1 MTLDEL
7 ESFVC
12 IAGGAGVTEASRRLH
27 RSQPAISRRIR
38 QLEQG
43 LGSPLFE
50 RFGRGVRLTDAGRA
64 LLPHA
69 EAALAALRDGERAV
83 RELGTQAS
91 EPLVLELALVGTLA
105 DTQIVDALR
114 SFRARFAGATV
125 KLRTANSLEVS
136 DLVRRGEAHLG
147 LRYFADPDP
156 KLESIELGSEEVGV
170 VVPAA
175 HRVRAK
181 RVKNLRAFDGD
192 AWLGFPAD
200 RRHPEASLE
209 RRLIAAGVANPRI
222 TPVDSLTAQ
231 KRLVEAGLGIALLP
245 RSSFREELRSGR
257 LRTVA
262 VTNLNSAQPV
272 VAVRRRGGH
281 HSALAVAL
289 LESLA
294 LGASELSRGKR
305 ATVSS
310 AKPSAKPRP
319 KPKAKRRTARR
330 AR

>member
-12 IAGGAGVTEASRRLH
+12 IATGAGVTEASRRLH

-38 QLEQG
+38 QLERS
-43 LGSPLFE
+43 LDTTLFE

-69 EAALAALRDGERAV
+69 ETALAALRDGERAV
-83 RELGTQAS
+83 RELGTKAS
-91 EPLVLELALVGTLA
+91 GPLALKLALVGTLA
-105 DTQIVDALR
+105 DSHIVDALR
-114 SFRARFAGATV
+114 RFRARFAGASV
-125 KLRTANSLEVS
+125 ELRTANSNEVS

-147 LRYFADPDP
+147 LRYFVDPDP
-156 KLESIELGSEEVGV
+156 KLESIALGSEEVLV
-170 VVPAA
+170 VVPAS

-181 RVKNLRAFDGD
+181 RVPDLRAFEADT
-192 AWLGFPAD
+192 WLGFPAD

-209 RRLIAAGVANPRI
+209 RRLLAAGVANPRI

-245 RSSFREELRSGR
+245 RSSFREELRLGR
-257 LRTVA
+257 LRTIA
-262 VTNLNSAQPV
+262 VTSLNAEQPV

-281 HSALAVAL
+281 HSALAEAL
-289 LESLA
+289 LEILA
-294 LGASELSRGKR
+294 RGPSALSRRPR
-305 ATVSS
+305 A
-310 AKPSAKPRP
+310 AKPR
-319 KPKAKRRTARR
+319 AKIR
-330 AR
+330 

>member
-1 MTLDEL
+1 MTVDEL

-12 IAGGAGVTEASRRLH
+12 IASGAGVTGASRRLH

-43 LGSPLFE
+43 LGAKLFE

-83 RELGTQAS
+83 RELGTSAS
-91 EPLVLELALVGTLA
+91 EPLVLKLALVGTLA
-105 DTQIVDALR
+105 DSHIVDALR
-114 SFRARFAGATV
+114 RFRARFPGASV
-125 KLRTANSLEVS
+125 SLSTANSLEVS

-156 KLESIELGSEEVGV
+156 KLESLPLGSEEVRV

-181 RVKNLRAFDGD
+181 RVADLRAFAGD

-209 RRLIAAGVANPRI
+209 RRLIAAGLANPRI

-231 KRLVEAGLGIALLP
+231 KRLVEAGLGVALLP
-245 RSSFREELRSGR
+245 LSSFREELRRGR

-262 VTNLNSAQPV
+262 VASLSAEQPV
-272 VAVRRRGGH
+272 VAVRRRAAH
-281 HSALAVAL
+281 HSALAQAL
-289 LESLA
+289 LEILA
-294 LGASELSRGKR
+294 RGPSELSRR
-305 ATVSS
+305 ARAPRRG
-310 AKPSAKPRP
+310 AKKHV
-319 KPKAKRRTARR
+319 KRRTAR
-330 AR
+330 